1 MVYLLGCL
9 PPGGCHTGALVRA
22 LGRHG
27 KLVPLRNADLCST
40 AALRLIRPKS
50 KQPKRLAPKSFQV
63 QLRVEKMSAFV
74 LVRPVVG
81 KPPRGPTGLNRRA
94 LGRHGKLVPLRN
106 ADLCSTAALRLI
118 RPKSKQPKR
127 LTPKSRSVQLNA
139 KKNVSICQ
147 QPPKREPPRV
157 ASRTS

>member
-63 QLRVEKMSAFV
+63 QLKVEKMSAFV
-74 LVRPVVG
+74 SLGPYRQVG
-81 KPPRGPTGLNRRA
+81 FSAYGAGLAGIRRAQSDNTGL
-94 LGRHGKLVPLRN
+94 G
-106 ADLCSTAALRLI
+106 
-118 RPKSKQPKR
+118 QPI
-127 LTPKSRSVQLNA
+127 TG
-139 KKNVSICQ
+139 
-147 QPPKREPPRV
+147 
-157 ASRTS
+157 